1 MIVVTAKHEEL
12 DIMPDLVDKADKV
25 IVTGVGA
32 LNVWRALQNEPRDE
46 LIVNVG
52 YCGSNNLPIGTMCS
66 PDEVELYH
74 PNVSYVEKEL
84 DTWLESYEYM
94 RPVKCYTNIDFV
106 TETKIKE
113 PVIFD
118 MELAFIAGMGFK
130 RIRAVKK
137 VSDNLNVEEYERNS
151 K

>member
-1 MIVVTAKHEEL
+1 MIVVAAKHEEL
-12 DIMPDLVDKADKV
+12 DIMPSLVDEADKV

-52 YCGSNNLPIGTMCS
+52 YCGSNTLPIGTLCS
-66 PDEVELYH
+66 PEEVELYH
-74 PNVSYVEKEL
+74 PNVSYAEKEL
-84 DTWLESYEYM
+84 ERLDAYVNM
-94 RPVKCYTNIDFV
+94 NHAKCYTNIDFV

-118 MELAFIAGMGFK
+118 MELAFIAGMGFEH
-130 RIRAVKK
+130 IRAVKK
-137 VSDNLNVEEYERNS
+137 VSDNLSLKEYEENS

>member
-1 MIVVTAKHEEL
+1 MIVVAAKHEEL
-12 DIMPDLVDKADKV
+12 DIMPSLVDEADKV

-32 LNVWRALQNEPRDE
+32 LNVWKALQNEPRDE

-52 YCGSNNLPIGTMCS
+52 YCGSNTLPIGTLCS
-66 PDEVELYH
+66 PEEVELYH
-74 PNVSYVEKEL
+74 PNVSYTEKEL
-84 DTWLESYEYM
+84 EGLDAYIDM
-94 RPVKCYTNIDFV
+94 NHAKCYTGIDFV

-118 MELAFIAGMGFK
+118 MELAFIVGMGFEY
-130 RIRAVKK
+130 IRAVKK
-137 VSDNLNVEEYERNS
+137 VSDNLSLKEYEENS

>member
-1 MIVVTAKHEEL
+1 MIVVAAKHEEL
-12 DIMPDLVDKADKV
+12 DIMPGLVDEADKV

-32 LNVWRALQNEPRDE
+32 LNVWKALQNEPRDE

-52 YCGSNNLPIGTMCS
+52 YCGSNVLPIGTLCS
-66 PDEVELYH
+66 PEEVELYH
-74 PNVSYVEKEL
+74 PNVSYAEKDLEGL
-84 DTWLESYEYM
+84 DAYIHM
-94 RPVKCYTNIDFV
+94 NHAKCYTGIDFV

-118 MELAFIAGMGFK
+118 MELAFIVGMGFEY
-130 RIRAVKK
+130 IRAVKK
-137 VSDNLNVEEYERNS
+137 VSDNLSLKEYEENS

>member
-1 MIVVTAKHEEL
+1 MIVVAAEHEEL
-12 DIMPDLVDKADKV
+12 DIMPSLVDEADKV
-25 IVTGVGA
+25 IITGVGA
-32 LNVWRALQNEPRDE
+32 LNVWKALQNEPRDE

-52 YCGSNNLPIGTMCS
+52 YCGSNVLPIGTMCS

-74 PNVSYVEKEL
+74 PNVSYAEKEL
-84 DTWLESYEYM
+84 ETLEAYEYM
-94 RPVKCYTNIDFV
+94 NPAKCYTNIDFV
-106 TETKIKE
+106 TETKIIE

-118 MELAFIAGMGFK
+118 MELAFIAGMGFEH
-130 RIRAVKK
+130 IRAVKK